1 LNQVSKAWPHR
12 FFFFLD
18 NHQEYIKKVIKLIV
32 KVKYR
37 KKKEQI
43 LKNKNKIDLLQ
54 KKKKV
59 WPQRF
64 ISLLT
69 DNDFK

>member
-1 LNQVSKAWPHR
+1 MASQV
-12 FFFFLD
+12 FFFLD

-54 KKKKV
+54 KKKKSMASKV
-59 WPQRF
+59 YFFTNRQ
-64 ISLLT
+64 
-69 DNDFK
+69 

>member
-1 LNQVSKAWPHR
+1 M
-12 FFFFLD
+12 
-18 NHQEYIKKVIKLIV
+18 
-32 KVKYR
+32 

>member
-1 LNQVSKAWPHR
+1 MASQV
-12 FFFFLD
+12 FFFLD